1 MSRAARSTR
10 LTESSSEPP
19 LAGWNLGALGPRIAI
34 EPLPWDFDAIVV
46 QHARDSSDLLDIGTG
61 GGEWLA
67 SLPERPPRTVATESW
82 PPNVPVAEARL
93 GPLGITVRATPAAPD
108 NVDQT
113 AGAPGQTLPFPDGGF
128 SLVTARHSSFVA
140 ADVARILRTG
150 GTFLTQQ
157 VGGDYPDFYE
167 ALGLEPPVV
176 ARRWDLDLAGRQLN
190 SAGLEVVECAAGE
203 QVTVFADVDALA
215 WYLQLIPWT
224 VEGFSRVTHATE
236 LEHAAA
242 RIPLRVRLPAFW
254 LRALK
259 AG

>member
-1 MSRAARSTR
+1 

-19 LAGWNLGALGPRIAI
+19 LVGWDLSALGSRVAI
-34 EPLPWDFDAIVV
+34 EPLPWDFAALVGR
-46 QHARDSSDLLDIGTG
+46 HARDSPDLLDIGTG

-67 SLPERPPRTVATESW
+67 SLSERPPRTVATESW
-82 PPNVPVAEARL
+82 PPNVAVAEARL
-93 GPLGITVRATPAAPD
+93 RPLGITVRATPPAPD

-113 AGAPGQTLPFPDGGF
+113 AGAPGRTLPFPAGSF

-140 ADVARILRTG
+140 ADVARVLRPG
-150 GTFLTQQ
+150 GAFLTQQ
-157 VGGDYPDFYE
+157 VGGDYRDFYE

-176 ARRWDLDLAGRQLN
+176 ARRWDLGLAGRQLHA
-190 SAGLEVVECAAGE
+190 AGLEVEECAAGE
-203 QVTVFADVDALA
+203 QATVFADVDALA

-224 VEGFSRVTHATE
+224 VQGFSPATHTAE

-242 RIPLRVRLPAFW
+242 RMPLRVRLPAFW